1 MAPFTQV
8 SALVMVPWSVGLLAV
23 GVAAG
28 WFLAHLARPGTR
40 GQHSDVLRSKRQLQ
54 AVFDG
59 ITDGLIIVD
68 RDFRIVAVNKAEA
81 AFLGREPQDLVGRP
95 CYEVYCRGEAA
106 CELCPAHETFAR
118 GEASMASRLELTSG
132 YHRRGVDVYTFPVKD
147 DKGETIQAIQ
157 YIKDVTDRM
166 KLQKQLREVEQLTG
180 IGQMAANVAH
190 EIRNPLLAVGGF
202 ARQLHEDMS
211 PDDPKR
217 EYTGIILE
225 EVTRLEQILREQLT
239 LERHLVPVLAPV
251 DINQILRDVRK
262 LLSHGLLSSQ
272 TRLVGELATG
282 LPFTMGD
289 ANQLKQAFLNII
301 NNGIQSMPDGG
312 TIEVTTAQSGGS
324 IVVSIEDTGPGIP
337 GEVMSKLFVP
347 FFTTRKTGSGLGLA
361 VTKRIIEN
369 HGGDIEVV
377 SEVGKGTKFNVSLP
391 IVRSTHEMERRKVY
405 GVDSGAR
412 VAAEDLP
419 APDDADRKGHEEV
432 REDADDQDTSR

>member
-1 MAPFTQV
+1 MV
-8 SALVMVPWSVGLLAV
+8 MMVWALTVLAVGLLL
-23 GVAAG
+23 GWLAARA
-28 WFLAHLARPGTR
+28 LRPGVG
-40 GQHSDVLRSKRQLQ
+40 GQNADVLRSKRQLQ

-68 RDFRIVAVNKAEA
+68 SDFRIVAVNKAEA
-81 AFLGREPQDLVGRP
+81 AFLGREPKDLVGRF
-95 CYEVYCRGEAA
+95 CYEVYCRGDHA
-106 CELCPAHETFAR
+106 CELCPAHETFAM
-118 GEASMASRLELTSG
+118 GKASMASRLELASG

-147 DKGETIQAIQ
+147 ENGETVQAIQ
-157 YIKDVTDRM
+157 YIKDVTDRV

-202 ARQLHEDMS
+202 ARHLHEQMS
-211 PDDPKR
+211 PDDPRR

-251 DINQILRDVRK
+251 DINHILRDVRK

-272 TRLVGELATG
+272 VRLVGELATG
-282 LPFTMGD
+282 LPLTMGD

-301 NNGIQSMPDGG
+301 NNSIQSMPDGG
-312 TIEVTTAQSGGS
+312 TIIVTSAQSGGN

-369 HGGDIEVV
+369 HGGDIEVM
-377 SEVGKGTKFNVSLP
+377 SEVGKGTTFNVSIP
-391 IVRSTHEMERRKVY
+391 IVRSTQEVESRKIYGTEGDSIRAVDAGTRKV
-405 GVDSGAR
+405 D
-412 VAAEDLP
+412 AERPSESEPHHDI
-419 APDDADRKGHEEV
+419 AKHADTDGK
-432 REDADDQDTSR
+432 

>member
-1 MAPFTQV
+1 
-8 SALVMVPWSVGLLAV
+8 MVLWSIGLLVA
-23 GVAAG
+23 GAAAG
-28 WFLAHLARPGTR
+28 WFLARLARPGMR
-40 GQHSDVLRSKRQLQ
+40 GQNSDVLRSKRQLQ

-95 CYEVYCRGEAA
+95 CYEVYCRGEVA
-106 CELCPAHETFAR
+106 CEHCPAHETFAR

-157 YIKDVTDRM
+157 YIKDVTDRV

-211 PDDPKR
+211 PDDPRR

-282 LPFTMGD
+282 LPLTMGD

-369 HGGDIEVV
+369 HGGDIEVM

-405 GVDSGAR
+405 GLDSDAR

-419 APDDADRKGHEEV
+419 APDDADRKEHEEV
-432 REDADDQDTSR
+432 QEDADDQNTSR